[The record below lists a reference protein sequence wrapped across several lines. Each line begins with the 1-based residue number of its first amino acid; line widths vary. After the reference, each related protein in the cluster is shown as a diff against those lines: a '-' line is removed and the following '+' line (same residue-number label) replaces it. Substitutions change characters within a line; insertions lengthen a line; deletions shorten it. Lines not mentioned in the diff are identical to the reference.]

1 MRADLSRGHRPDD
14 KRAQRY
20 RRVLTQQG
28 RLWLDSDVAAS
39 VDATDRLI
47 RHLAKDVGCPAGS
60 PDTGYLAS
68 PGPAFAWFD
77 SLDHVSVLPA
87 AGDPFRA
94 FRDYAVK
101 YLERLPSLYVD
112 ARAEARPLTIR
123 GRDSFDVATAGKLRF
138 WLNLAPGAAPLALS
152 VNGTQPS
159 AKPRPV

>member
-14 KRAQRY
+14 KRKQRY

-77 SLDHVSVLPA
+77 SLDHVDGLPA
-87 AGDPFRA
+87 AADPFRA

-101 YLERLPSLYVD
+101 YLERFPSLYVD
-112 ARAEARPLTIR
+112 ARTATGTLEIH
-123 GRDSFDVATAGKLRF
+123 GRRSLDVTAFGKLRL
-138 WLNLAPGAAPLALS
+138 WMRTAPGAAPL
-152 VNGTQPS
+152 
-159 AKPRPV
+159 